1 MILNHKHI
9 KGNNMTNAIDNMEL
23 SDNATLR
30 NEVIVTLEGKD
41 INIPMDSLQV
51 SIDSSS
57 NDILNAVKDII
68 QESEGNTEGYE
79 DAYGNYTYTVRKA
92 LNSNTIYVYPKPVA
106 G

>member
-1 MILNHKHI
+1 
-9 KGNNMTNAIDNMEL
+9 MTNVIDNMEL

>member
-1 MILNHKHI
+1 
-9 KGNNMTNAIDNMEL
+9 MTNAIDNMEL